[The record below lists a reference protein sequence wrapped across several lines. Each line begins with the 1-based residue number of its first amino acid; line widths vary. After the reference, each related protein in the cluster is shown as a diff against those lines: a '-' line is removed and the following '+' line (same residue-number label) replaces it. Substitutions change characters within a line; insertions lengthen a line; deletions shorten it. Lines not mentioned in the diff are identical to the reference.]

1 MGSVLKS
8 GSSLSQPLE
17 QTCLG
22 LLPAGEVCF
31 HVAFPLDREKPGL
44 PGHTHLVFSSWFQK

>member
-8 GSSLSQPLE
+8 GSSLSHPLE

-44 PGHTHLVFSSWFQK
+44 PGHTHLVFPSRFRK